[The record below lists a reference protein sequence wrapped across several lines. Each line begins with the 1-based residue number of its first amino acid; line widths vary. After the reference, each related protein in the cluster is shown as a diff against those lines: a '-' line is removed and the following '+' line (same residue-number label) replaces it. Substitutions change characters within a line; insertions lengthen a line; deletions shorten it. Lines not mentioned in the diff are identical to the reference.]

1 MNDPLQN
8 RFRNI
13 IIIEDEPAHAEAI
26 LRYLMA
32 SGNNCT
38 VKVAGTLTEFNE
50 FLANIVPD
58 LVIADINLPDG
69 TAFSLLRSDPEDQLW
84 PVLIMTSYGDEE
96 VAVKAIKSGALDY
109 IVKSP
114 EAFRNIEHVINRNLR
129 EWRNI
134 QVSRE
139 NEKKFKFLFETM
151 EQGVIYQDQNGKIT
165 AANPAA
171 QKITG
176 FSQAEMQKISF
187 FEHGPWFNISDDST
201 IMPSQDHPSIV
212 ATRTGEP
219 VREKIM
225 GFQNRDDDR
234 FVWLLVSSV
243 PYFRKNRNEPYQ
255 VFTTLTDIT
264 EMKLTEIELKNAKKK
279 AEESDRLKSV
289 FMANMSHEIR
299 TPMNGILGFADLLK
313 TPELSGE
320 SQKMYIEAIN
330 SSGKRML
337 DIINDLIDIS
347 KIESGQTELRNE
359 KTNIPDLLR
368 ELILFFKPEAEKKN
382 ITLKTSIKLPSDE
395 FIIHTDRTKLAQV
408 ITNLVKNALKF
419 THSGGVVELVC
430 RLKDNMT
437 LCICVRDNGMGV
449 RKELQE
455 KIFERFRQGDGADE
469 HDGVGLGLAI
479 SRAYIEMLGGHI
491 DIESEPGK
499 GSDFFFTLP
508 VPEVVKQFDGTEIE
522 GNKTGILHRL
532 TILVAEDDDISYFL
546 IRETLNRSNISSVH
560 ASNGREA
567 VNIVKSGKD
576 IDLILMDIKLPVLN
590 GLDAT
595 REIKKLKPEIPVI
608 AQSAYVSQEE
618 IQGSIDAG
626 CDDYISKPVDI
637 DELLKKIMKFK
648 SISQFH

>member
-8 RFRNI
+8 RLRNI

-26 LRYLMA
+26 RRYLTA

-38 VKVAGTLTEFNE
+38 VKVAGTLAEFSE
-50 FLANIVPD
+50 LIANSVPD

-84 PVLIMTSYGDEE
+84 PVLIMTSFGDEE

-134 QVSRE
+134 QISRE

-151 EQGVIYQDQNGKIT
+151 EQGVIYQDQNSKIT

-176 FSQAEMQKISF
+176 FSLAEMQDISF

-201 IMPSQDHPSIV
+201 ILPSEDHPSIV
-212 ATRTGEP
+212 ANRTGKP

-225 GFQNRDDDR
+225 GFQNRANDR

-264 EMKLTEIELKNAKKK
+264 EMKLSEIELKNAKKK

-382 ITLKTSIKLPSDE
+382 ITLKASIKLPSDE
-395 FIIHTDRTKLAQV
+395 FIINTDRTKLAQV

-430 RLKDNMT
+430 CLKDNMA
-437 LCICVRDNGMGV
+437 LCICVRDNGIGV

-455 KIFERFRQGDGADE
+455 KIFERFRQGDSADE

-508 VPEVVKQFDGTEIE
+508 VPEVVKTYRQIEIE
-522 GNKTGILHRL
+522 ENKPGIPHRL

-546 IRETLNRSNISSVH
+546 IRETLNRSNINSLH
-560 ASNGREA
+560 ASNGSEA

-618 IQGSIDAG
+618 IQGAIDAG

-637 DELLKKIMKFK
+637 DELLKKIKKFK
-648 SISQFH
+648 SINQF